1 MPISQIAKLCEIDNQ
16 KPYNVDFV
24 LTLTNKQK
32 TNWPFHQRIP
42 EKKKRWGGSKKEI
55 SCMRV

>member
-1 MPISQIAKLCEIDNQ
+1 MAIFQIAKLCEIDNQ

-24 LTLTNKQK
+24 LALTNKQK
-32 TNWPFHQRIP
+32 TNWPFHQRMP
-42 EKKKRWGGSKKEI
+42 EKKRGDSKKEI